1 MQMKKRKKLVV
12 IGIVVLVIIAI
23 LGVFFFIMF
32 QKQAKELEALS
43 YQDVD
48 MSTVEDGS
56 YIGNVETIMI
66 KATVEVTVLDHSITD
81 IKIINHDNGKGKPA
95 ETIVTDMIEQNRC
108 DVDAISGATASSK
121 VIKSAVR
128 DALIKGIKE

>member
-1 MQMKKRKKLVV
+1 MKKKKKLIV

-23 LGVFFFIMF
+23 FGVLFLIMAK
-32 QKQAKELEALS
+32 KQAKELEALN
-43 YQDVD
+43 YQNVD

-56 YIGNVETIMI
+56 YIGSVETSMI
-66 KATVEVTVLDHSITD
+66 KATVEVTVLDHIITD

-95 ETIVTDMIEQNRC
+95 EAIVTDMIEQNRC
-108 DVDAISGATASSK
+108 DVDAISGATASST

-128 DALIKGIKE
+128 DALVKGIKE